1 MKTAIVTG
9 GAGGLGL
16 AIASRLAQSDYRIG
30 ILDQTQEQA
39 DKAAGTIQGAVG
51 VPVDVRSEDSVEAAL
66 DAFGDVPDLLVNNA
80 GIARFAPLMEQTF
93 EDFSSVIEVNLIG
106 CFVMGR
112 ATARRMAERGSG
124 NIINITSINGI
135 TPAPGVG
142 AYPAAKA
149 GLAVMTQHMAIEW
162 GPLGIRVNAVAPGF
176 INAGMSAPFLSDP
189 GIRDIRIG
197 AVPTRSLGEAE
208 DIAEAVYF
216 LASDSAR
223 YVSGHELV
231 VDGGVTHSLLAQIPR
246 EAKDRKD

>member
-16 AIASRLAQSDYRIG
+16 AIAARLAEADYKVG
-30 ILDQTQEQA
+30 VLDQTQEQA
-39 DKAAGTIQGAVG
+39 DEAAAGIGGAIG
-51 VPVDVRSEDSVEAAL
+51 LQADVRSEDSVEAAL
-66 DAFGDVPDLLVNNA
+66 DAFGEGPDLLVNNA
-80 GIARFAPLMEQTF
+80 GIARFAPLMEQTL
-93 EDFSSVIEVNLIG
+93 EDFRSVVEVNLIG
-106 CFVMGR
+106 CFVMAR
-112 ATARRMAERGSG
+112 AAARRMAERGSG
-124 NIINITSINGI
+124 CIINITSINGI

-189 GIRDIRIG
+189 AIRDIRIG
-197 AVPTRSLGEAE
+197 AVPTRSLGEAK
-208 DIAEAVYF
+208 DIAEAVFY
-216 LASDSAR
+216 LASDNAR

>member
-16 AIASRLAQSDYRIG
+16 AIAARLAEAGYRVG
-30 ILDQTQEQA
+30 VLDQTQEQA
-39 DKAAGTIQGAVG
+39 DKAAAGIRGAVALQA
-51 VPVDVRSEDSVEAAL
+51 DVRSEDSVEAAL
-66 DAFGDVPDLLVNNA
+66 DTFGDGPDLLVNNA
-80 GIARFAPLMEQTF
+80 GIAKFGPLMEQSVD
-93 EDFSSVIEVNLIG
+93 DFRSVVDVNLIG

-112 ATARRMAERGSG
+112 AAARRMAKRGSG
-124 NIINITSINGI
+124 CIINITSINGI

-149 GLAVMTQHMAIEW
+149 GLAAMTKHMALEW
-162 GPLGIRVNAVAPGF
+162 GPLGIRVNAIAPGF
-176 INAGMSAPFLSDP
+176 IDAGMSAPFLSDP
-189 GIRDIRIG
+189 AIRDIRIG

-208 DIAEAVYF
+208 DIAEAVFY
-216 LASDSAR
+216 LASDAAK

-231 VDGGVTHSLLAQIPR
+231 VDGGVTHSVLAQIPR